1 MVLLTVSLGLGTES
15 SLSGYT
21 ANRMLKAC
29 NKNKTDNLI
38 AFFYAETHQTHS
50 TSSCIDFRRCIE
62 IATLEQSFIMKPY
75 ARTFPVEITKLL

>member
-1 MVLLTVSLGLGTES
+1 MVLLTVSPGLGTES

-38 AFFYAETHQTHS
+38 AFFFMQKHIKLIPLVVALTSEDALRLLLLNSHS
-50 TSSCIDFRRCIE
+50 
-62 IATLEQSFIMKPY
+62 
-75 ARTFPVEITKLL
+75 